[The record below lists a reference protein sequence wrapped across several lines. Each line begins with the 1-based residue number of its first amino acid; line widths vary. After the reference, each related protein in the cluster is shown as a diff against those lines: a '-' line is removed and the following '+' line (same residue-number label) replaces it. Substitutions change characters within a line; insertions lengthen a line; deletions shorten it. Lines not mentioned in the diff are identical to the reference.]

1 MKKDPNFK
9 VCKTKILK
17 IAPHPNPVVERLLIA
32 TVYGFEVVIGKNS
45 GYNVGQDVI
54 YFPENSV
61 LPAKIENYLFPIDAK
76 IKLTKARIRA
86 CRIQKFVSQGM
97 IAPFSEIATLCN
109 LGEVASDTDLSD
121 LLDVVKYYPP
131 SFVANQPKE
140 QKDQKV
146 RNKPKTNHY
155 FKEYN
160 GCTNIK
166 WEPHA
171 FTEDNVV
178 WISEKI
184 HGSNWRAGYLPNEPT
199 TFKGKLFKFLRLTSA
214 YEFCYGS
221 NTVQRQ
227 KKTKSPTW
235 YGADIYAEMAHK
247 YKIKEKLKDY
257 PGYVLYGEIYG
268 PGVQKGYHYGLEE
281 GQRDLVIFD
290 VLVQSKKDQNWLS
303 RKNAED
309 FCAKLGLKFVPVLYE
324 GPWNKEIAEGFVGG
338 NSVFAPT
345 QKVREGIVVKND
357 DILTLHRKKIKII
370 NPEYTMKEANDET
383 TDHQE
388 IEGEVEVLD
397 LNDDFYLI

>member
-9 VCKTKILK
+9 VCKTKILN

-45 GYNVGQDVI
+45 GYYVGQDII
-54 YFPENSV
+54 YFPVNSV

-97 IAPFSEIATLCN
+97 IAPFDEIAALYN
-109 LGEVASDTDLSD
+109 LGKVASDTDLAD

-146 RNKPKTNHY
+146 RNKPKTNSY

-184 HGSNWRAGYLPNEPT
+184 HGSNWRAG
-199 TFKGKLFKFLRLTSA
+199 
-214 YEFCYGS
+214 
-221 NTVQRQ
+221 
-227 KKTKSPTW
+227 
-235 YGADIYAEMAHK
+235 
-247 YKIKEKLKDY
+247 
-257 PGYVLYGEIYG
+257 
-268 PGVQKGYHYGLEE
+268 
-281 GQRDLVIFD
+281 
-290 VLVQSKKDQNWLS
+290 
-303 RKNAED
+303 
-309 FCAKLGLKFVPVLYE
+309 
-324 GPWNKEIAEGFVGG
+324 
-338 NSVFAPT
+338 
-345 QKVREGIVVKND
+345 
-357 DILTLHRKKIKII
+357 
-370 NPEYTMKEANDET
+370 
-383 TDHQE
+383 
-388 IEGEVEVLD
+388 
-397 LNDDFYLI
+397 

>member
-9 VCKTKILK
+9 VCKTKILN

-45 GYNVGQDVI
+45 GYYVGQDII
-54 YFPENSV
+54 YFPVNSV

-97 IAPFSEIATLCN
+97 IAPFDEIAALYN
-109 LGEVASDTDLSD
+109 LGKVASDTDLAD

-146 RNKPKTNHY
+146 RNKPKTNSY

-199 TFKGKLFKFLRLTSA
+199 TLWEKFKKLLRITSA

-247 YKIKEKLKDY
+247 YKIKEKLKEY

-290 VLVQSKKDQNWLS
+290 VLVQSKKDQTWLS